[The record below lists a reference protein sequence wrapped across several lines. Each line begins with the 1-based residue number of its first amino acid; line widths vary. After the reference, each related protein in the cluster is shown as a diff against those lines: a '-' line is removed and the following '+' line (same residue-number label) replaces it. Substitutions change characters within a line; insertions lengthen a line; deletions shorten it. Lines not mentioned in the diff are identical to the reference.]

1 MMKSMT
7 KRKNR
12 AHHRSQV
19 YSIKVDVLY
28 NFILIAVYIAL
39 LESNRFCKL

>member
-19 YSIKVDVLY
+19 IKVDVLY

-39 LESNRFCKL
+39 LESNR